1 MLPRSTCSRALQT
14 ENRPKSNRLAE
25 IGLAIGARHALD
37 QVPASRPDEQRRD
50 LVVQPVRAPSAV
62 VCVSVPR
69 TASRSA
75 AWPPTT
81 FVERRREGVLEI
93 GHEHVRTRVERVD
106 HHARLG
112 RARDL
117 HPAALE
123 VGRGRGYTK
132 IGLGRCPERR
142 PLAGVERRLAL
153 DARREQRTPARRE
166 LALEALDQVERIGRE
181 DVVAERDGRG
191 QRQRHEG
198 RSSATH
204 GFRRTP
210 TPSSSTS
217 TTSPSRR

>member
-1 MLPRSTCSRALQT
+1 MNTSAPELSALIIIL
-14 ENRPKSNRLAE
+14 RL
-25 IGLAIGARHALD
+25 GGPGDLD
-37 QVPASRPDEQRRD
+37 PAS
-50 LVVQPVRAPSAV
+50 V
-62 VCVSVPR
+62 
-69 TASRSA
+69 RSA
-75 AWPPTT
+75 
-81 FVERRREGVLEI
+81 GV
-93 GHEHVRTRVERVD
+93 GATRKS
-106 HHARLG
+106 ASG
-112 RARDL
+112 
-117 HPAALE
+117 AAP
-123 VGRGRGYTK
+123 VQ
-132 IGLGRCPERR
+132 R

-181 DVVAERDGRG
+181 DVVAERDGRR